1 MAQVIGV
8 GETVLDIVFNSSN
21 QPLSA
26 KPGGS
31 VYNAMISIAR
41 AGFRA
46 AMITETGD
54 DAVGKLIRT
63 FLTDNGIDDS
73 LVTINAGCQSHL
85 ALAFLDEQKKANY
98 EFYKNYKAQRV
109 DFKIPTFAQGDVL
122 LFGSYFAINPSLR
135 PSILPLLKSARE
147 QGALLYYDVN
157 FRRTHQ
163 SEAEALWPTIAEN
176 MRLAHIVKGSDE
188 DIAIMLGTDDWRR
201 AYQETIRPLC
211 PYFICT
217 QGSGGA
223 TLISPYG
230 EVNVPAY
237 IITPVS
243 TIGAGDSFNAGTICG
258 LLATGL
264 SAADEQSDPMNFAD
278 VLATTMVSGIQ
289 FASEVCLSL
298 DNYIAKEGPRF
309 AYFPNEKD

>member
-8 GETVLDIVFNSSN
+8 GETVLDIVFNSDH

-41 AGFRA
+41 AGFPA

-54 DAVGKLIRT
+54 DLVGSLIRT
-63 FLTDNGIDDS
+63 FLRDNGIDDS
-73 LVTINAGCQSHL
+73 LVTVNAGCQSHL

-98 EFYKNYKAQRV
+98 EFYKNYQTQCV
-109 DFKIPTFAQGDVL
+109 DFKVPTFSQGDFL
-122 LFGSYFAINPSLR
+122 LFGSYFAINPLLR
-135 PSILPLLKSARE
+135 PSILPLLTAARS

-157 FRRTHQ
+157 FRKTHQ

-201 AYQETIRPLC
+201 AYQEVIRPLC

-217 QGSGGA
+217 KGGEGA
-223 TLISPYG
+223 TLLHPGG
-230 EVNVPAY
+230 EIPIPPVH
-237 IITPVS
+237 IKPVS
-243 TIGAGDSFNAGTICG
+243 TIGAGDSFNAGTLCG
-258 LLATGL
+258 LLKAGV
-264 SAADEQSDPMNFAD
+264 SASDAESREFVD
-278 VLATTMVSGIQ
+278 HLATSMVCGVQ
-289 FASEVCLSL
+289 FATEVCLIL
-298 DNYIAKEGPRF
+298 DNYI
-309 AYFPNEKD
+309 EKNGTCALSF